1 MNATSVYAAM
11 LTLQAKHIEEKKR
24 SKIEL
29 ARLHFK
35 LEYLHLQDQVPLAT
49 FLFLIILLDYFYH
62 RTGL

>member
-1 MNATSVYAAM
+1 MNATLVYAAM
-11 LTLQAKHIEEKKR
+11 ITLQAKHIEEKER

-29 ARLHFK
+29 AHLHFK
-35 LEYLHLQDQVPLAT
+35 LEYLHLQDQVPSAT